1 MVQPN
6 RRNDADEWMA
16 DIRIIQQTSNSDFN
30 NRKVDGFLL
39 KDDKHHRR

>member
-6 RRNDADEWMA
+6 RRNDTDEWMT
-16 DIRIIQQTSNSDFN
+16 DVRIIEKTSNPDFN

-39 KDDKHHRR
+39 KDDKHHCR

>member
-6 RRNDADEWMA
+6 RRNDADEWMPN
-16 DIRIIQQTSNSDFN
+16 IRIIQQTANPDFN

-39 KDDKHHRR
+39 KHDKHHRR

>member
-16 DIRIIQQTSNSDFN
+16 DIRIIQQTSNPDLN
-30 NRKVDGFLL
+30 NCQVDRFLL
-39 KDDKHHRR
+39 KDDKHHCR

>member
-6 RRNDADEWMA
+6 RRNDTDEWMA
-16 DIRIIQQTSNSDFN
+16 DIRIIEKTSNPDLN
-30 NRKVDGFLL
+30 NRKVDSFLL